1 MIVFFL
7 VSSAIV
13 LPLITEHIDDKHVMQ
28 GDHVK
33 FICSFSHENDILDIL
48 WTVGNQRFN
57 QCDFA
62 VQDIVDRCSTTVSDT
77 DLTKTST
84 LAIQDTSS
92 LPAGDYVVKCI
103 AVSLSER
110 FTSDPSYI
118 RDMFE
123 VTNGANIT
131 IVGGMFAHFLITFY
145 RLHG

>member
-7 VSSAIV
+7 VSSSAIV
-13 LPLITEHIDDKHVMQ
+13 LPQITERIDDKHVMQ

-62 VQDIVDRCSTTVSDT
+62 VQDIVDRCSTTVSIT

-84 LAIQDTSS
+84 FAIQDTSS
-92 LPAGDYVVKCI
+92 LPAGHYVVKCI
-103 AVSLSER
+103 AVSLSKR

-131 IVGGMFAHFLITFY
+131 IIGGTYVCALSYNI
-145 RLHG
+145 L